1 MDELGGIES
10 AWQVERLLAER
21 QALRGLLR
29 ALARGEG
36 LQSVL
41 DEIVRAATRLSEGDH
56 AQLYLREGDLFH
68 VTAESGGKQEAL
80 EYSREHP
87 HRVDRTTVVGRVALA
102 GDVVEIPDVLS
113 DPDYDY
119 GGQAIVGFRGLL
131 GVPIVLEG
139 ELIGALAVGRDQ
151 PGEFGREQVDLV
163 TAFADQAAVAIANAR
178 LLAAVERQRGE
189 LARFLSP
196 QVAELISSPQG
207 ERLLDGH
214 RAYISCL
221 FCDLRNFTSFAE
233 TAAPE
238 ELIELLREY
247 HAALGELIARHHGTL
262 EHFAGD
268 GVMVFFNDPVAV
280 PDHELE
286 AVRLAIAAQQR
297 FDELAAVW
305 RKRGTQLALG
315 IGIEAGYATLGRIG
329 FEGRYDY
336 GALGPVTNLA
346 ARLSTHA
353 SARQILVGP
362 RIHATVEGSVD
373 AAPIGEIQLKGF
385 GRPIEAYEVRN
396 LRSE

>member
-1 MDELGGIES
+1 VDELGGIES

-68 VTAESGGKQEAL
+68 VTAESGGKEEAL
-80 EYSREHP
+80 EYSRDHP

-139 ELIGALAVGRDQ
+139 ELIGALAVARDQ

-189 LARFLSP
+189 LAR
-196 QVAELISSPQG
+196 I
-207 ERLLDGH
+207 
-214 RAYISCL
+214 
-221 FCDLRNFTSFAE
+221 
-233 TAAPE
+233 
-238 ELIELLREY
+238 
-247 HAALGELIARHHGTL
+247 
-262 EHFAGD
+262 
-268 GVMVFFNDPVAV
+268 PVA
-280 PDHELE
+280 PGCRADL
-286 AVRLAIAAQQR
+286 
-297 FDELAAVW
+297 F
-305 RKRGTQLALG
+305 T
-315 IGIEAGYATLGRIG
+315 
-329 FEGRYDY
+329 
-336 GALGPVTNLA
+336 
-346 ARLSTHA
+346 
-353 SARQILVGP
+353 P
-362 RIHATVEGSVD
+362 R
-373 AAPIGEIQLKGF
+373 
-385 GRPIEAYEVRN
+385 
-396 LRSE
+396 